1 MNKLH
6 HLRTRCNRTLL
17 AMSLAASA
25 LALGGC
31 AATQTGFAH
40 KNLVVQSVWSQ
51 PIHRFLP
58 VDPPLMTVYVSFRNA
73 SDKKIDSSALEQE
86 IDATLTQH
94 GYRIVPYSSAHFLM
108 QITVESVGIQ
118 NKSAS
123 NNSTQSAVGGA
134 AVGALA
140 AGALA
145 GGSSSSRSSAAL
157 GAALIGSAVGL
168 VADAVVK
175 NVTYTAIT
183 DVQVGERDPNNH
195 ANQGWDLFHNRL
207 VSTANRTNLKFT
219 DALPTLQAQL
229 VHNIGN
235 LL

>member
-1 MNKLH
+1 MNQAH
-6 HLRTRCNRTLL
+6 HPSSPWNRTLL
-17 AMSLAASA
+17 ALSLAAGA
-25 LALGGC
+25 FALGGC

-40 KNLVVQSVWSQ
+40 KNLVVQSVWTQ
-51 PIHRFLP
+51 PVHRFLP
-58 VDPPLMTVYVSFRNA
+58 TDPSLKTVYVSFRNA
-73 SDKKIDSSALEQE
+73 SDKKIGSSALEQE

-94 GYRIVPYSSAHFLM
+94 GYRIVPFSNAHFLI

-123 NNSTQSAVGGA
+123 NNATQSAAGGA

-140 AGALA
+140 GAALA
-145 GGSSSSRSSAAL
+145 GGSANSRTSAAL

-183 DVQVGERDPNNH
+183 DVQVGERDPRNQ

-207 VSTANRTNLKFT
+207 VSTANRTNLKFPE
-219 DALPTLQAQL
+219 ALPTLQAQL